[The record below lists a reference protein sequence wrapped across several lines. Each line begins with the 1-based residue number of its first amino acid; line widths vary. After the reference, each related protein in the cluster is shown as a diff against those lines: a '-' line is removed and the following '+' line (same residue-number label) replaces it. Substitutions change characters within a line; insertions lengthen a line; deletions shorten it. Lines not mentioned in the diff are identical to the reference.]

1 MRRSPVI
8 ILTMASHAHPKCQS
22 CEANGPTRMDLGRPT
37 LADSDNC
44 RTDRGIRNFHPAC
57 GGRSGNRHSFRF
69 SIQQILGLHV
79 LKALVFHADQSLQW
93 GSGRSTTSASI
104 FCPAFQFSRE
114 LFTLVQP
121 LNLSRKGPR
130 PEPWTLDSLRIR
142 NIKLQRLW
150 ECYFGCL
157 VMIEQMGII
166 REEFMNWTGHSSSPE
181 DTALRTLICEY
192 DGESGKGWVE

>member
-1 MRRSPVI
+1 MPLTPSPSPVRQTGPLWWI
-8 ILTMASHAHPKCQS
+8 WGDPLWLILTTVGL
-22 CEANGPTRMDLGRPT
+22 N
-37 LADSDNC
+37 
-44 RTDRGIRNFHPAC
+44 RGIRNFHLAC

-93 GSGRSTTSASI
+93 GSGQSTTSASI
-104 FCPAFQFSRE
+104 FCPAFQFSGE
-114 LFTLVQP
+114 IFTLVQP
-121 LNLSRKGPR
+121 LNLSRKGPH
-130 PEPWTLDSLRIR
+130 PEPWTLGSLRIR

-181 DTALRTLICEY
+181 DTALRTLICEC
-192 DGESGKGWVE
+192 DGESGKGWIE

>member
-1 MRRSPVI
+1 MRQTGPHWWI
-8 ILTMASHAHPKCQS
+8 WGDPFWLILTTVGLNRS
-22 CEANGPTRMDLGRPT
+22 
-37 LADSDNC
+37 
-44 RTDRGIRNFHPAC
+44 IRNFHLAC
-57 GGRSGNRHSFRF
+57 GRWSGNRHSFRF
-69 SIQQILGLHV
+69 SIQQALDLHL

-93 GSGRSTTSASI
+93 GSGQSTTSASI

-114 LFTLVQP
+114 LFTLVQL

-130 PEPWTLDSLRIR
+130 PEPWNLDSLCIR

-181 DTALRTLICEY
+181 DTGLRTLICEC
-192 DGESGKGWVE
+192 DGEWDGVCRIRSQPLPWGTRERE

>member
-1 MRRSPVI
+1 MRQTGPHWWI
-8 ILTMASHAHPKCQS
+8 WGDPLWLILTTVGL
-22 CEANGPTRMDLGRPT
+22 N
-37 LADSDNC
+37 
-44 RTDRGIRNFHPAC
+44 RGIRNFHLAC

-93 GSGRSTTSASI
+93 GSGQSTTSASI

-130 PEPWTLDSLRIR
+130 PEPWTLGSLRIR

-181 DTALRTLICEY
+181 DTALRTLICEC
-192 DGESGKGWVE
+192 DGESGKGWIE